1 MVSEGKVHSM
11 IFFLFFVFFSFG
23 SVLLVYIV
31 AGVLFNRFHRGASG
45 KEVIPN
51 VNFWMDFPLLVKVC
65 GMTAKG
71 LTMKYCKIS
80 EKLYSIIF

>member
-65 GMTAKG
+65 GMTARG
-71 LTMKYCKIS
+71 LALKYCKIS